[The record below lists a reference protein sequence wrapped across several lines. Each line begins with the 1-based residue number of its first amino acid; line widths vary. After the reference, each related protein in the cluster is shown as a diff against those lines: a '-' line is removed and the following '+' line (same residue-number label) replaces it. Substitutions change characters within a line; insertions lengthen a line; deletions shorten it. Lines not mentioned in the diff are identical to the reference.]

1 MRAPGGKRV
10 GRRGGERGRERT
22 LCNFL
27 CWLGSLGEKVVISVK
42 NKKDLYD
49 MYGYERVL

>member
-1 MRAPGGKRV
+1 MMAPGGKK
-10 GRRGGERGRERT
+10 GGEGREGERERERT

-42 NKKDLYD
+42 K
-49 MYGYERVL
+49 RIV